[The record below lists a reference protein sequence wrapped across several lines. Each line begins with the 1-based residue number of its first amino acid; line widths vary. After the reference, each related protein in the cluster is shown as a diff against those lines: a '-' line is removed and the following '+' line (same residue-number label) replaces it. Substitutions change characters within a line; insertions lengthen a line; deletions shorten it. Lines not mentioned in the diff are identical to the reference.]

1 MSREVQVIFR
11 DDFDKTK
18 EADVSFC
25 FGDGIDIYEID
36 VTDERKA
43 EWDALIAPWKEH
55 ARLVEVAHIP
65 LKRRGELDEVQL
77 RAQRN
82 EQNRRIY
89 KWALQTPGWA
99 ETLAEPNS
107 PNAVPYL
114 KVDLKKDYFRE
125 NPNDP
130 EIKL

>member
-1 MSREVQVIFR
+1 MSREVQVVFR

-25 FGDGIDIYEID
+25 FGDGINIYEID

-43 EWDALIAPWKEH
+43 EWDALIAPWIER
-55 ARLVEVAHIP
+55 ARLVEVAHIT
-65 LKRRGELDEVQL
+65 LKRRGELDEKQL

-82 EQNRRIY
+82 EQKRRIY

-99 ETLAEPNS
+99 ETFDAPS
-107 PNAVPYL
+107 GNAVPYL
-114 KVDLKKDYFRE
+114 KADLKKDYFAE
-125 NPNDP
+125 HPDDP
-130 EIKL
+130 EI